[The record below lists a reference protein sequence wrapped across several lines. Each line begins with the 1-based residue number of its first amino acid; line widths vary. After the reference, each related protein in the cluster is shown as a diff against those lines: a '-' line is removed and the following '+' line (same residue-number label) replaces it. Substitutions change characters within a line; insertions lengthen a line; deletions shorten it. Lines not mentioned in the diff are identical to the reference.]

1 MSLYG
6 TGRAEGFA
14 AAALIGT
21 VVLLVQGLRQLQQH
35 GLDAQVLEPAL
46 TAAVLPAL
54 GGILC
59 YRFLRGHGRS
69 RYGAF
74 LGGAGYALAPWLTAI
89 ALVPREQLA
98 AALAPLALE
107 VASRC
112 ANPAQRP
119 KLLPAAPFGL
129 GAPFLAGPSVVAL
142 LAAAIAAA
150 QLLGAAIA
158 GDLGDRMR
166 LLRRFAIVGLGACI
180 VGASLWRID
189 ALGPLLASGAA
200 PRAAAVIAAHRP
212 TAPGIDLPA
221 LLRLAGP
228 VLLMFAALGV
238 LRQQRHANLWRWLL
252 LALLGGLPTLAKSWW
267 TPPHDGLL
275 AVLPSAAFWLSVL
288 AITMLGTAGL
298 DDFLDHPQRR
308 RTALPWL
315 LALAVLGAPL
325 VPLTAFSPA
334 AEWPLTVTI
343 LLLAALLPTWRKVG
357 ILRFKNVLATAT
369 VAALVVPALQVPIT
383 ARPASAWSSAPL
395 GETAPWHRLSARPAW
410 HYSGL
415 GVVLLCSFGAA
426 CWSALRRSQTATA
439 VPHKAKAA
447 ITKKARPPK
456 RS

>member
-1 MSLYG
+1 LSLYG

-21 VVLLVQGLRQLQQH
+21 VVLLVQVLRQLQLH
-35 GLDAQVLEPAL
+35 GLDVEALEPAL
-46 TAAVLPAL
+46 SAAATPAL

-107 VASRC
+107 VGSRC
-112 ANPAQRP
+112 GLPAQRR
-119 KLLPAAPFGL
+119 KLLPVASFGL
-129 GAPFLAGPSVVAL
+129 AAPFLAGPSVVAV
-142 LAAAIAAA
+142 LATGIAAM

-158 GDLGDRMR
+158 GELGDRLR
-166 LLRRFAIVGLGACI
+166 LLRRFAVVALGAGI
-180 VGASLWRID
+180 LAASLWRID
-189 ALGPLLASGAA
+189 ALGPFLASAAA

-238 LRQQRHANLWRWLL
+238 LRRQRHAGLWRWLL
-252 LALLGGLPTLAKSWW
+252 LAVLGGLPTLAKLWW
-267 TPPHDGLL
+267 TPPTQGLL

-315 LALAVLGAPL
+315 LALAVVGAPL
-325 VPLTAFSPA
+325 VPLVAFSPE

-343 LLLAALLPTWRKVG
+343 LMLAALLPTWRRVG

-369 VAALVVPALQVPIT
+369 VAALVVPALQVPI
-383 ARPASAWSSAPL
+383 PAPPAPLTPSAPA
-395 GETAPWHRLSARPAW
+395 GETAPWHRLTARPAW

-415 GVVLLCSFGAA
+415 ATVLLCSLGAA
-426 CWSALRRSQTATA
+426 FWSARRRSQYATTM
-439 VPHKAKAA
+439 PTKAKAA

>member
-14 AAALIGT
+14 AAVLIGT
-21 VVLLVQGLRQLQQH
+21 VVLLVQALRQLQLH
-35 GLDAQVLEPAL
+35 GLEPGALEPAL
-46 TAAVLPAL
+46 AAAALPAL

-112 ANPAQRP
+112 ALPAQRR

-129 GAPFLAGPSVVAL
+129 AAPFLAGPSVVAL
-142 LAAAIAAA
+142 LAAGIASI

-158 GDLGDRMR
+158 GELGDRLR
-166 LLRRFAIVGLGACI
+166 LLRRFAVAGLGAGI

-189 ALGPLLASGAA
+189 VFGPWLASTAA

-238 LRQQRHANLWRWLL
+238 LRQQRHATLWRWMLV
-252 LALLGGLPTLAKSWW
+252 ALLGGLPTLAKLWW
-267 TPPHDGLL
+267 TPPPHGLL

-325 VPLTAFSPA
+325 VPLAAFSPA

-343 LLLAALLPTWRKVG
+343 LLLAALLPTWRRVG

-369 VAALVVPALQVPIT
+369 VAALVVPALQVPIPP
-383 ARPASAWSSAPL
+383 RPTTPAWSAPL
-395 GETAPWHRLSARPAW
+395 GETAPWQRLSARPRW

-415 GVVLLCSFGAA
+415 GVVLLCSLGAA
-426 CWSALRRSQTATA
+426 LWSACRRSQTATA
-439 VPHKAKAA
+439 VPAKAKAA